1 MKKVP
6 FDPLEPTPWKMVVFY
21 FCSLEQTK
29 HEQPSQP
36 MPAIIFLA
44 KHQRCSRV
52 LKTFFFAIE
61 KITEII

>member
-36 MPAIIFLA
+36 MSTIVFLA
-44 KHQRCSRV
+44 KHQR
-52 LKTFFFAIE
+52 
-61 KITEII
+61 